1 MNSTIDVT
9 DLSQDVLAA
18 KHLRFINYLID
29 QALNY
34 GVGYIIGLL
43 AGLMYTHLNIAG
55 PYELVANMGPIGQF
69 VFGHLILL
77 FYYFIFETTTQRS
90 PAKFITGTK
99 VIMADGTKPSAGTIL
114 KRTFCRMIPFNGLS
128 FLGELGKGWHD
139 RFSDTY
145 VVNVKIYD
153 EAVRLKSTFEEI
165 GLEVKE

>member
-1 MNSTIDVT
+1 MNNMIDVT
-9 DLSQDVLAA
+9 DLSHDVLAA

-29 QALNY
+29 LAFQY
-34 GVGYIIGLL
+34 GIGYLIGLI
-43 AGLMYTHLNIAG
+43 AGLMYTHLDIAG
-55 PYELVANMGPIGQF
+55 PYELIINMGRGGELVLSYAIM
-69 VFGHLILL
+69 L
-77 FYYFIFETTTQRS
+77 FYYFIFEAVTQRS
-90 PAKFITGTK
+90 MAKFITGTK
-99 VIMADGTKPSAGTIL
+99 VIMADGSKPSAGTIL

-128 FLGELGKGWHD
+128 FFGELGKGWHD